1 MLPAD
6 DDDMVQGYRDG
17 FADERDDFPASL
29 ANRGASYRHG
39 WMNGRD
45 DRLQRPRA
53 TVAVLKEQAREAHE
67 ADRWP
72 I

>member
-1 MLPAD
+1 MQPID

-17 FADERDDFPASL
+17 LTDEREGFPASL

-53 TVAVLKEQAREAHE
+53 TVATLTERARDARE

-72 I
+72 T